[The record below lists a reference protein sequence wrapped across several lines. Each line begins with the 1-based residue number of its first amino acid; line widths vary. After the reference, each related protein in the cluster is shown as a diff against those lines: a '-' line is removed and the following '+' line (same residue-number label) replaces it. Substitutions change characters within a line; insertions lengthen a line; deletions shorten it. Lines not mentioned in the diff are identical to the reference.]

1 MRYLTNDTNLVADAT
16 LAATNV
22 IASQSFELTSRNAMG
37 GGIVSLTGSYTGSDD
52 AVFDIE
58 VTSTTINGAP
68 QISAPVFAGVGNGA
82 ISGIGATSALAAQEF
97 TVTVTDTGT
106 ETRAAWA
113 PFQSVNLEAQT
124 VGTAGNDYTVR
135 ISQAGLTATATDYAV
150 TVEMG
155 RDGEEFVGEEY
166 NFGAVT
172 IEPEGTVPTTA
183 PRIRFGDDVA
193 IYRH

>member
-1 MRYLTNDTNLVADAT
+1 VRYLTNDTNLVADAT
-16 LAATNV
+16 LAATNIV
-22 IASQSFELTSRNAMG
+22 ASQAFEQTARSAAG
-37 GGIVSLTGSYTGSDD
+37 GGIVSLTGAYTGSDD

-68 QISAPVFAGVGNGA
+68 QISAPVFAGVGNGS
-82 ISGIGATSALAAQEF
+82 ISGIGATSALNAQEF
-97 TVTVTDTGT
+97 TVTVIDTGT

-124 VGTAGNDYTVR
+124 TGTAGNDYTVR

-155 RDGEEFVGEEY
+155 RDGSEFIGEEF
-166 NFGAVT
+166 NFGAD
-172 IEPEGTVPTTA
+172 A
-183 PRIRFGDDVA
+183 
-193 IYRH
+193 